1 MRSRAPGVTVVL
13 VLAFLLCAVAT
24 AQTSLRVD
32 GRPLGEIRSDLV
44 SGNAYAPL
52 DRLASG
58 LGARLAVPV
67 GGDSAALTLGGHVVV
82 IDVVEQGASAQVAG
96 AVRRDGVSYGDLA
109 AIRGDDAVWGPVAL
123 IARALGAHV
132 GFLQAEA
139 SVVVVTPRANVT
151 ASDLTTSGEV
161 ETLRVDL
168 DAPVSWSRFDD
179 PALGRTELVLR
190 RAGTDRARTLRGER
204 MERVDLIPEEDGVRI
219 RIDAPGTVIDVIAL
233 ADGDATDLRIRAT
246 PVPERSD
253 AGGDAGG
260 DEGSDATP
268 RSEAGPVVALDPAQ
282 DDAPPEVRSSL
293 QTLAAAVADGLR
305 DDGAEAILTRDGPSP
320 VTHERRLQVAAGADL
335 FVAIR
340 LADLPPGEV
349 RLWVLGEASGVG
361 ALDMAI
367 RRNAAAAL
375 SDAGDD
381 PTDALRREVLLGLVP
396 DLEVGRRAGR
406 AVASALFQ
414 IGGYRAGGVGEAP
427 LAALGAAAGRGVLI
441 EVGPD
446 DLVSPELPAALAA
459 ALRSA
464 AAGAR

>member
-1 MRSRAPGVTVVL
+1 MARRAPGVTVVL
-13 VLAFLLCAVAT
+13 VLAFLVGAVAT

-32 GRPLGEIRSDLV
+32 GRPLGEIRTDLV
-44 SGNAYAPL
+44 PGNAYAPL

-58 LGARLAVPV
+58 LGARLAAPV

-82 IDVVEQGASAQVAG
+82 IDVVEQGANAQVAG
-96 AVRRDGVSYGDLA
+96 AVRRDGASYGDLA

-139 SVVVVTPRANVT
+139 TVVVVTPRANVT
-151 ASDLTTSGEV
+151 ASTLTTRGEV

-168 DAPVSWSRFDD
+168 DAPVSWTRFDD

-190 RAGTDRARTLRGER
+190 RASAARARTLRGER
-204 MERVDLIPEEDGVRI
+204 MERVDLIPEQDGVRI

-246 PVPERSD
+246 PAPERSD
-253 AGGDAGG
+253 AG
-260 DEGSDATP
+260 SDAAP
-268 RSEAGPVVALDPAQ
+268 RPGAGPVVALDPAQ
-282 DDAPPEVRSSL
+282 DGAPPEVRASL
-293 QTLAAAVADGLR
+293 QTLAAAVAEGLR
-305 DDGAEAILTRDGPSP
+305 DDGSEAILTRDGPSP
-320 VTHERRLQVAAGADL
+320 VTQERRLQVAAGADL

-375 SDAGDD
+375 PSAGDD

-406 AVASALFQ
+406 ALASALFQ

-441 EVGPD
+441 EIGPD
-446 DLVSPELPAALAA
+446 DLASPELPAALAA

>member
-1 MRSRAPGVTVVL
+1 MRRRVSGLALTL
-13 VLAFLLCAVAT
+13 LLAFLVCAVAT

-32 GRPLGEIRSDLV
+32 GRSLGEIRTDLV
-44 SGNAYAPL
+44 PGNAYAPL

-58 LGARLAVPV
+58 LGARLAAPV
-67 GGDSAALTLGGHVVV
+67 GGDTAALTLGGHVVV
-82 IDVVEQGASAQVAG
+82 IDVVEQGASAAVAG
-96 AVRRDGVSYGDLA
+96 AVRRDGASYGGLA

-132 GFLQAEA
+132 GFLQEEA
-139 SVVVVTPRANVT
+139 TVVVVTPRANVT
-151 ASDLTTSGEV
+151 ASDLTTRGDV

-168 DAPVSWSRFDD
+168 DAPVSWTRFDD

-190 RAGTDRARTLRGER
+190 RAAAGQARTLRGER
-204 MERVDLIPEEDGVRI
+204 MERVDLIPEPDGVRI

-246 PVPERSD
+246 PAPERSD
-253 AGGDAGG
+253 AD
-260 DEGSDATP
+260 P
-268 RSEAGPVVALDPAQ
+268 RSQAGPLVALDPAQ
-282 DDAPPEVRSSL
+282 DDAPPEVRASL
-293 QTLAAAVADGLR
+293 QALALAVAERLR
-305 DDGAEAILTRDGPSP
+305 DGGAEATLTREGPSP
-320 VTHERRLQVAAGADL
+320 VSQERRLQVAAGADL

-340 LADLPPGEV
+340 LADLPPGEI
-349 RLWVLGEASGVG
+349 RLWVLGEASGSG

-375 SDAGDD
+375 SSAGSD

-414 IGGYRAGGVGEAP
+414 LGGYRAGGVGEAP

-441 EVGPD
+441 EIGAD
-446 DLVSPELPAALAA
+446 DLASPELPAALAA
-459 ALRSA
+459 ALGSA

>member
-1 MRSRAPGVTVVL
+1 MRRRVSGLTLAL
-13 VLAFLLCAVAT
+13 LLAFLVGAAAT

-32 GRPLGEIRSDLV
+32 GRSLGEIRTDLV
-44 SGNAYAPL
+44 PGTAYAPL

-58 LGARLAVPV
+58 LGARLAAPV

-82 IDVVEQGASAQVAG
+82 IDVVEQGAGASVAG
-96 AVRRDGVSYGDLA
+96 AVRRDGASYGDLA

-132 GFLQAEA
+132 GFLQPEA
-139 SVVVVTPRANVT
+139 TVVVVTPRANVT
-151 ASDLTTSGEV
+151 ASELTTRGEV

-168 DAPVSWSRFDD
+168 DAPVSWTRFDD

-190 RAGTDRARTLRGER
+190 RAAAGQARTLRGER
-204 MERVDLIPEEDGVRI
+204 MERVDLIPEQDGVRI

-246 PVPERSD
+246 PAPERSD
-253 AGGDAGG
+253 AA
-260 DEGSDATP
+260 P
-268 RSEAGPVVALDPAQ
+268 RTETGPVVVLDPAQ
-282 DDAPPEVRSSL
+282 PDAPAAARASL
-293 QTLAAAVADGLR
+293 LTLAEAVADALR
-305 DDGAEAILTRDGPSP
+305 ADGTDVTLTPDVPSP
-320 VTHERRLQVAAGADL
+320 VGRERRLQVAADADL
-335 FVAIR
+335 FVALR
-340 LADLPPGEV
+340 LAELPPGEV
-349 RLWVLGEASGVG
+349 RIWVLGEASGSG

-367 RRNAAAAL
+367 RRNAAVAL
-375 SDAGDD
+375 SSAGSD

-406 AVASALFQ
+406 ALASALFQ
-414 IGGYRAGGVGEAP
+414 VGGYRAGGVGEAP

-441 EVGPD
+441 EIGAD
-446 DLVSPELPAALAA
+446 DVASPELPAALAT
-459 ALRSA
+459 ALGSA